1 MSGGGTRNLASLPY
15 SFVFLNESIR
25 CAFFVPEKIFAN
37 FVISRPRGASD
48 HKKDF
53 KNEKFRQF
61 AIGAVYHFSFWDG
74 LDEKLWLVKVHKV
87 DAQLQL

>member
-1 MSGGGTRNLASLPY
+1 MYYIVLFLFNDQIICCFLSLRNLSNI
-15 SFVFLNESIR
+15 V
-25 CAFFVPEKIFAN
+25 V
-37 FVISRPRGASD
+37 SRPGGASD

-53 KNEKFRQF
+53 ENENFRQF